1 MGLESKLLGRR
12 WVEVVMREVL
22 VIFILDAS
30 LKVS

>member
-1 MGLESKLLGRR
+1 MESKLLGRR